1 MTRKDFTEILTD
13 VVIIW
18 LPIDI
23 LYLYFAGSW
32 YEPIKVI
39 FWAEM
44 VMLFV
49 LPLFGIWRVYFYIKG
64 VRNNA

>member
-1 MTRKDFTEILTD
+1 LRKHIVEIITD
-13 VVIIW
+13 VVVFW

-39 FWAEM
+39 LWAELI
-44 VMLFV
+44 MLFV
-49 LPLFGIWRVYFYIKG
+49 LPILGIWRVYSYIRRLK
-64 VRNNA
+64 